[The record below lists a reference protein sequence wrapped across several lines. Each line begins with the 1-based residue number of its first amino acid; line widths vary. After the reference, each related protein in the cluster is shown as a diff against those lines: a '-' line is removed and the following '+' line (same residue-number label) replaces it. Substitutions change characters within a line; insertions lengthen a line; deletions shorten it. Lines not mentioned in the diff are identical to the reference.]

1 MENIPSL
8 KEQKED
14 ILQNFN
20 FDDVAMIMGM
30 PCKRYNDNDKYPA
43 YSTWRMYHP
52 KLGYIQYSSSQLK
65 ELADSLL
72 SQVIGTYITTKDNL
86 IYVST
91 GPFRAEYRYGI
102 LELMFIMDS
111 YSYD

>member
-20 FDDVAMIMGM
+20 FDDVAMIMSM
-30 PCKRYNDNDKYPA
+30 PCKRYNDNDKYPT

-52 KLGYIQYSSSQLK
+52 KLGYIQYSGSQLK

-72 SQVIGTYITTKDNL
+72 SQVISTYINTGHDL

-111 YSYD
+111 YSYY

>member
-1 MENIPSL
+1 MENTPSL
-8 KEQKED
+8 REQKED
-14 ILQNFN
+14 TLQNFN

-30 PCKRYNDNDKYPA
+30 PCKRYNDGEDPV

-52 KLGYIQYSSSQLK
+52 RLGYIQYSSSQLK

-72 SQVIGTYITTKDNL
+72 SEVIDTYINTGHDL
-86 IYVST
+86 IFVRT
-91 GPFRAEYRYGI
+91 GPFKAECRYGI

-111 YSYD
+111 YSWD

>member
-8 KEQKED
+8 KDQKED

-30 PCKRYNDNDKYPA
+30 PCKRYNDNNKYPA
-43 YSTWRMYHP
+43 YNTWRMYHP
-52 KLGYIQYSSSQLK
+52 KLGYIQYSGSQLK

-72 SQVIGTYITTKDNL
+72 SQVINTYIITKNNL